1 MTMALQ
7 PRMKNAFDKLPG
19 ARLDSGR
26 GRTPARIRRA
36 DKPALLTEQQGVAAT
51 DDRHFAAMSMMV
63 VADVLDRP
71 GKIEWQ
77 AAVIPEEADGGN
89 P

>member
-7 PRMKNAFDKLPG
+7 PRMKNACDKLAG

-26 GRTPARIRRA
+26 GRTPARIPTSPPFSRSSR
-36 DKPALLTEQQGVAAT
+36 GVAAA
-51 DDRHFAAMSMMV
+51 DDRHFPAMSVMV

-77 AAVIPEEADGGN
+77 AAVIPEKADGGN